1 MYIVYILYHFFQ
13 VQYVRLVSTPS
24 TGSTNVVTVGKSKAS
39 TTLQTVGI
47 GQKIGNQ
54 QQIVKVYKNS
64 IILIMFL
71 ARHREK
77 EFIVFV
83 VFFIFNRKFH

>member
-1 MYIVYILYHFFQ
+1 MWICLLSIILCHFFQ

-54 QQIVKVYKNS
+54 QQIVKVYENS
-64 IILIMFL
+64 IIIFEQDRKLCSL
-71 ARHREK
+71 YV
-77 EFIVFV
+77 FIVYFL
-83 VFFIFNRKFH
+83 F